1 MNYYLYIYV
10 VIFTDWSNPH
20 VQPRDLTNAGFI
32 NTGREDF
39 VQCVFCAG
47 IVGGWEKGDC
57 PKTEHENLF
66 PFCGFVQGLDVYHY
80 EDISARR
87 QSKSWENFLYNKALK
102 RSKCKI
108 CGMEISKPPKQLTF
122 HMDKHFQN
130 HHAKEVKTSEKAK
143 QESSIKESEPK
154 FILQELISKPKKIE
168 KSKNISAK
176 KIPIEVKLDHIKD
189 ISGQNPHEKATKI
202 SSGNRKFTKT
212 TSIIETESAQKKK
225 KSTVNSNDWKKFFY
239 EKEDKINPFTPPSQK
254 LVRKRLTPSQK
265 SEIIMK
271 KDQGWR
277 FSQIAKLYDINESS
291 VRTIIKRRTQN
302 ENEKLCAKKKIII
315 KSEAKIVLQRLNLP
329 EIDHSIKKHAGMDKD
344 FQNCHQ
350 NKPKKIGK
358 IKKNSV
364 KKTSIESKLGHLKE
378 TSGQTSHQK
387 ATKRS
392 GMNKKLTKQTLL
404 MESESDQFKD
414 ISAYSNPYGS
424 TSHVWKHFLFNKS
437 TDKAKCKYCSHNQ
450 IMTQNTTSLNRHLKR
465 FHPSAIFI
473 NANKKSPL
481 PVSSVKTIKS
491 STLENK
497 NNEKNHEKNNWQS
510 AKRFTGHNNE
520 LLMKFGQNRTKGQ
533 NWHQITKQYNQ
544 ANGTNFTKDQVVRR
558 HEYNRYMETKSHED
572 DDEKKAPV
580 CGLCQRLF
588 KSQPSLDHHYRK
600 IHKISAVDGHALQ

>member
-1 MNYYLYIYV
+1 M
-10 VIFTDWSNPH
+10 IFTDWSNPH
-20 VQPRDLTNAGFI
+20 VQPRDLINAGFI

-47 IVGGWEKGDC
+47 IVGGWEKDDC

-87 QSKSWENFLYNKALK
+87 QSKSWKNFLYNKALK

-130 HHAKEVKTSEKAK
+130 HHVKEVKTSEKAK
-143 QESSIKESEPK
+143 QVSSIKKSEPTV
-154 FILQELISKPKKIE
+154 ILQELISKPKKIE

-176 KIPIEVKLDHIKD
+176 KISMEVKLDHNKD

-202 SSGNRKFTKT
+202 SRRNRKFAKI

-225 KSTVNSNDWKKFFY
+225 KSTLNSNDWKKFFY
-239 EKEDKINPFTPPSQK
+239 EKKDEIRPFTPPSQK
-254 LVRKRLTPSQK
+254 LVRRRLTPSQK

-277 FSQIAKLYDINESS
+277 FSKIAKLYDINESS
-291 VRTIIKRRTQN
+291 VRTIIKRRTQID
-302 ENEKLCAKKKIII
+302 NEKLLSAKV
-315 KSEAKIVLQRLNLP
+315 VLQRLNLP
-329 EIDHSIKKHAGMDKD
+329 ELDHFIKKPIEMDKH

-350 NKPKKIGK
+350 KEPKKIGE
-358 IKKNSV
+358 IQKNSA
-364 KKTSIESKLGHLKE
+364 KKISIESKSGHFKE
-378 TSGQTSHQK
+378 TSGQNPHQK
-387 ATKRS
+387 STKIS
-392 GMNKKLTKQTLL
+392 EMNKKLTKQTLL

-414 ISAYSNPYGS
+414 ISAYTNPYGS

-437 TDKAKCKYCSHNQ
+437 TEKAKCKYCPHDK
-450 IMTQNTTSLNRHLKR
+450 IFTQNTTSLNRHLKS

-473 NANKKSPL
+473 NANKKSS
-481 PVSSVKTIKS
+481 PVSSVKAKKS

-497 NNEKNHEKNNWQS
+497 NHEKNNWRS
-510 AKRFTGHNNE
+510 AKRFTGHNDE

-533 NWHQITKQYNQ
+533 NWHEITKQYNQ

-558 HEYNRYMETKSHED
+558 HEYNKYMETKSHKDD